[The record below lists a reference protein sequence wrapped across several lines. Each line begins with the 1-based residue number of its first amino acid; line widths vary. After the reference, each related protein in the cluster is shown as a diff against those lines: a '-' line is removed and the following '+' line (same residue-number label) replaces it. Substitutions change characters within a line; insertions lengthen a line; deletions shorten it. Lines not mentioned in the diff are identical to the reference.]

1 MQCDDRN
8 ENMATTPEIQKR
20 NEAVIVGDRVEVI
33 VKSRTRVKAYGEV
46 FTPLHMVNRMLD
58 LVKPELETGPDFVDK
73 TFFEPAAGDGNFL
86 TAILKRKLAAIEKSH
101 PPAVRPEESL
111 FALAS
116 IYGVELLEDN
126 HRAAQAVMLGE
137 FVKFHVKNGV
147 ECSPCTNLFRA
158 AEHLISTNI
167 LQGNTLTGLDAKN
180 NPVTFSWWHR
190 VPDESTIVQRE
201 VFTLASLRHENI
213 GTLNFDIH
221 PTYAPSR
228 IDHVH
233 KEVRT
238 DV

>member
-8 ENMATTPEIQKR
+8 ENMATTPELQKR
-20 NEAVIVGDRVEVI
+20 NEAVVVGDRVEVI
-33 VKSRTRVKAYGEV
+33 VKSRARVKAYGEV
-46 FTPLHMVNRMLD
+46 FTPLDMVNRMLD

-86 TAILKRKLAAIEKSH
+86 TAILKRKFAAIEKRYT
-101 PPAVRPEESL
+101 PAVRPKESL

-116 IYGVELLEDN
+116 IYGIELLEDN
-126 HRAAQAVMLGE
+126 HQAAQAAMLGE
-137 FVKFHVKNGV
+137 FVKFHKKNGIT
-147 ECSPCTNLFRA
+147 CSPRTDLFRA

-167 LQGNTLTGLDAKN
+167 LQGNTLTGLDPKGKPIA
-180 NPVTFSWWHR
+180 FSWWHR
-190 VPDESTIVQRE
+190 VSSEPAIVQRE
-201 VFTLASLRHENI
+201 VFTLASLRHENA
-213 GTLNFDIH
+213 GTLDFDIH

-233 KEVRT
+233 KEVRA

>member
-8 ENMATTPEIQKR
+8 ENMATTPELQKR
-20 NEAVIVGDRVEVI
+20 NEAVVVGDRVEVI
-33 VKSRTRVKAYGEV
+33 VKSRARVKAYGEV
-46 FTPLHMVNRMLD
+46 FTPLDMVNRMLD
-58 LVKPELETGPDFVDK
+58 LVKPELETGPGFVDK

-86 TAILKRKLAAIEKSH
+86 TAILKRKLAAIEKRY
-101 PPAVRPEESL
+101 PLAVRPEESL

-126 HRAAQAVMLGE
+126 HQAAQVAMLGE
-137 FVKFHVKNGV
+137 FVKFHERGGIT
-147 ECSPCTNLFRA
+147 CSPRTDLFRA
-158 AEHLISTNI
+158 ANYLISTNI
-167 LQGNTLTGLDAKN
+167 RQGNTLTGLDSKGD
-180 NPVTFSWWHR
+180 PIPFSWWHR
-190 VPDESTIVQRE
+190 VPDESAIVQRE
-201 VFTLASLRHENI
+201 VFTLTSLRHENV